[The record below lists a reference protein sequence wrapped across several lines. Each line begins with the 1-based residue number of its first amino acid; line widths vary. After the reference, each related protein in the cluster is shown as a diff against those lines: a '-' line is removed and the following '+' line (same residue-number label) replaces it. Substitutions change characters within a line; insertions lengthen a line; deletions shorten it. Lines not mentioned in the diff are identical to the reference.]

1 LLSRKKAPSG
11 GVSVQTSEKLKPE
24 PVTAGEMI
32 GVTSYRLIANK
43 RPGMTYDKGEGTPG
57 PNSELVFKVSK
68 DGTFTRNF
76 VVSGGVPLAEIA

>member
-1 LLSRKKAPSG
+1 
-11 GVSVQTSEKLKPE
+11 
-24 PVTAGEMI
+24 
-32 GVTSYRLIANK
+32 
-43 RPGMTYDKGEGTPG
+43 MTYDKGEGTPG